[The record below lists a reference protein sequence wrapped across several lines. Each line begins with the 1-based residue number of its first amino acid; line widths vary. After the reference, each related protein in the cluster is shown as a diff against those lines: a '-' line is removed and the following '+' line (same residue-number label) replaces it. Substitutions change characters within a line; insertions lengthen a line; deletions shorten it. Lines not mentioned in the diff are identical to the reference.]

1 MEGYT
6 VYGMICEVKS
16 RILAMDNGVVMSVA
30 GIAAAIFACFAVIVI
45 TKDLVSG
52 ENISIWKIVKPLA
65 VLIVLPMFG
74 TCVLAL
80 DKVTGLIAD
89 AIWVGVSN
97 DSDNYDAKYNQL
109 VAKVESIAGSD
120 NWLESIQSEFSNNE
134 SIEGVNGSGTIA
146 GEAAADLAA
155 ERADEKPWYGKLWDR
170 LKGWGSNMAQGAITM
185 SGNIFSFIVSFLMNC
200 VRYCLIGASGVYLAI
215 LGIIGPLVLAISLIP
230 TFENSLTQ
238 WLAKYVQVSLWIP
251 LISLVDLVN
260 CKFREGM
267 IDFFFNCN
275 AATMVTFPF
284 HQLLVN
290 IIMLGML
297 FAVPS
302 MANWIIHSTGVSNVY
317 SGLTQKA
324 AYVATK
330 VITK

>member
-170 LKGWGSNMAQGAITM
+170 LKGWASNMAQGAITM

-200 VRYCLIGASGVYLAI
+200 VRYCLIGASGVYLTI
-215 LGIIGPLVLAISLIP
+215 L
-230 TFENSLTQ
+230 
-238 WLAKYVQVSLWIP
+238 
-251 LISLVDLVN
+251 
-260 CKFREGM
+260 
-267 IDFFFNCN
+267 
-275 AATMVTFPF
+275 
-284 HQLLVN
+284 
-290 IIMLGML
+290 
-297 FAVPS
+297 
-302 MANWIIHSTGVSNVY
+302 
-317 SGLTQKA
+317 
-324 AYVATK
+324 
-330 VITK
+330 

>member
-1 MEGYT
+1 M
-6 VYGMICEVKS
+6 
-16 RILAMDNGVVMSVA
+16 
-30 GIAAAIFACFAVIVI
+30 
-45 TKDLVSG
+45 
-52 ENISIWKIVKPLA
+52 
-65 VLIVLPMFG
+65 
-74 TCVLAL
+74 
-80 DKVTGLIAD
+80 
-89 AIWVGVSN
+89 
-97 DSDNYDAKYNQL
+97 
-109 VAKVESIAGSD
+109 
-120 NWLESIQSEFSNNE
+120 
-134 SIEGVNGSGTIA
+134 
-146 GEAAADLAA
+146 
-155 ERADEKPWYGKLWDR
+155 
-170 LKGWGSNMAQGAITM
+170 
-185 SGNIFSFIVSFLMNC
+185 
-200 VRYCLIGASGVYLAI
+200 
-215 LGIIGPLVLAISLIP
+215 LAISLIP

-317 SGLTQKA
+317 RGLTQKA